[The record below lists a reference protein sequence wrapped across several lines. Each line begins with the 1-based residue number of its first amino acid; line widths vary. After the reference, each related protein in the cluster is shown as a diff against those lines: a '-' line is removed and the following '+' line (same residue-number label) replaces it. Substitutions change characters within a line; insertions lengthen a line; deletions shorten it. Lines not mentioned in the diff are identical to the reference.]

1 MTAPGYKA
9 RALLVLPLLLGCD
22 IVQGFQDAGTALF
35 PQQST
40 HLATPA
46 LRLVEGGYR
55 SVGLAAGKEL
65 SVLARPTEG
74 SSLVVMRFAN
84 PKPCEIP
91 DVGRYVAG
99 RNPNR
104 AEAGIAYFHEDAILG
119 TLHFADTSCRV
130 FDFEIEDAH
139 LPIGETERSVIVW
152 AAGDLL
158 EVEPAESKR
167 TTLAPAVDRV
177 ITRAFSG
184 RTLVRSEGQLEVFG
198 SDWKSHGRFGKDV
211 GSVIKTNAGVLYV
224 DASGLHRLSASADG
238 KTESKPL
245 AENVCNLGMRD
256 DTWATFHSPCGE
268 SRLHALHEPS
278 GKLFDLQLD
287 AAPEY
292 LRLVPERGS
301 QDPTTDP
308 FWFVYLR
315 NVESSLGTFVVKG
328 PDGAEHELGQRATL
342 DHWSIWGSG
351 EKTYGYALVNVQDN
365 VGEYLHWN
373 AQGETRSLATGV
385 YAPANR
391 LIVDWDGATGKL
403 AAVSGDRLRV
413 IAERVPSDGFEF
425 RDASSEW
432 TVLFHD
438 WNGESG
444 RLSRFSG
451 TLDGLLATP
460 PSAAFV
466 APELAEVAP
475 SVGFYTTS
483 SLSALLPGTVFLAN
497 YDASKGTGRLSYENA
512 ELRFNA
518 TVDNGVSSYLVTSGY
533 LLYAIPYGRDRG
545 IWLATGK

>member
-1 MTAPGYKA
+1 MA
-9 RALLVLPLLLGCD
+9 LPLLLGCD

-46 LRLVEGGYR
+46 LRLVEGGYS
-55 SVGLAAGKEL
+55 SVGFAAGKEL

-91 DVGRYVAG
+91 NVGRYVAS

-104 AEAGIAYFHEDAILG
+104 AEAGIAYFHDDAIIG

-130 FDFEIEDAH
+130 FDFEIENAH
-139 LPIGETERSVIVW
+139 LPVGETERSVIVW
-152 AAGDLL
+152 AEGDLL
-158 EVEPAESKR
+158 EVEPDRGKR

-177 ITRAFSG
+177 ITRAFSD

-198 SDWKSHGRFGKDV
+198 GDWKTHGRFGKDV
-211 GSVIKTNAGVLYV
+211 GSVIKTNSGVLYV

-238 KTESKPL
+238 KTQSKPI
-245 AENVCNLGMRD
+245 AEDVCNLGMRD
-256 DTWATFHSPCGE
+256 GTWATFHSPCQEG
-268 SRLHALHEPS
+268 RLHALHEPT
-278 GKLFDLQLD
+278 GKLFDLDLD
-287 AAPEY
+287 ADPAY
-292 LRLVPERGS
+292 LKLVPERGS
-301 QDPTTDP
+301 LDPTTDP

-328 PDGAEHELGQRATL
+328 PDGVPHELGRRATL
-342 DHWSIWGSG
+342 DHWSIWGTG
-351 EKTYGYALVNVQDN
+351 EKTYGYALVNVEN
-365 VGEYLHWN
+365 GVGQYLHWN
-373 AQGETRSLATGV
+373 AQGETRSLASGV
-385 YAPANR
+385 LAAANR
-391 LIVDWDGATGKL
+391 LVVDWDGANGNL
-403 AAVSGDRLRV
+403 AVVSGDRLRV
-413 IAERVPSDGFEF
+413 VAERIPADGFEF
-425 RDASSEW
+425 TDSSGEW
-432 TVLFHD
+432 TVVFHD
-438 WNGESG
+438 WDGESG

-451 TLDGLLATP
+451 TLDKLSATP
-460 PSAAFV
+460 PGAAFV

-475 SVGFYTTS
+475 RVGLYTTA
-483 SLSALLPGTVFLAN
+483 SLSKLLPGTVFLAD
-497 YDASKGTGRLSYENA
+497 YDTTKGTGRLSYENA

-518 TVDNGVSSYLVTSGY
+518 TVDNDVSSYLVTSGY